1 MAAKILITEDE
12 VIIAEDIAACLE
24 ELGYEVCAIDSGI
37 DTIAMVRETKPDL
50 VLLDIN
56 IKGERDGIETA
67 TIIKEEFGIP
77 FIFLTAYADEKTIDR
92 AKTTEPYGFIV
103 KPFDEKDLRSAIE
116 IALYK
121 SGRDKE
127 RLQPLNGNGK
137 HHEGESEHLT
147 DNVVITDHLFVKV
160 KHRMVKI
167 ELKDVLYVEAY
178 DNYSFIVTAQ
188 QKYLVSS
195 TLKDMES
202 KLPSNDFVRIHRSY
216 IVNFN
221 RIEAIE
227 ENFVIVNANSIPIG
241 KSFKKALMTRFN
253 IV

>member
-1 MAAKILITEDE
+1 
-12 VIIAEDIAACLE
+12 
-24 ELGYEVCAIDSGI
+24 
-37 DTIAMVRETKPDL
+37 
-50 VLLDIN
+50 
-56 IKGERDGIETA
+56 
-67 TIIKEEFGIP
+67 
-77 FIFLTAYADEKTIDR
+77 
-92 AKTTEPYGFIV
+92 
-103 KPFDEKDLRSAIE
+103 
-116 IALYK
+116 
-121 SGRDKE
+121 
-127 RLQPLNGNGK
+127 
-137 HHEGESEHLT
+137 
-147 DNVVITDHLFVKV
+147 
-160 KHRMVKI
+160 MVKI

-221 RIEAIE
+221 KIEAIE
-227 ENFVIVNANSIPIG
+227 ENFVIVNSNSIPIG

>member
-37 DTIAMVRETKPDL
+37 DTIGMVRETKPDL

-67 TIIKEEFGIP
+67 QLIKEEFGIP
-77 FIFLTAYADEKTIDR
+77 FIFLTAYADQQTIDR

-127 RLQPLNGNGK
+127 RLMPDG
-137 HHEGESEHLT
+137 
-147 DNVVITDHLFVKV
+147 
-160 KHRMVKI
+160 
-167 ELKDVLYVEAY
+167 
-178 DNYSFIVTAQ
+178 
-188 QKYLVSS
+188 
-195 TLKDMES
+195 
-202 KLPSNDFVRIHRSY
+202 
-216 IVNFN
+216 
-221 RIEAIE
+221 
-227 ENFVIVNANSIPIG
+227 
-241 KSFKKALMTRFN
+241 
-253 IV
+253 